1 MLFQPSPEQVRRFFI
16 DAWQKTQQRQALS
29 AIETL
34 AAEWIAEHPEYQQE
48 LTEEALQR
56 TYSVEH
62 GATNPFLH
70 LALHL
75 SISEQT
81 SIDQPP
87 GIRAVVEKLAA
98 RYSLHEAHHQAMEC
112 LAQALWQSQRDGT
125 ELNSQTYLERLQQL
139 P

>member
-16 DAWQKTQQRQALS
+16 EAWQKAQQQQAVTALE
-29 AIETL
+29 AL
-34 AAEWIAEHPEYQQE
+34 AVDWIVEHPEYQAE
-48 LTEEALQR
+48 LNTAALQR
-56 TYSVEH
+56 DYSVEH

-75 SISEQT
+75 SLSEQT

-98 RYSLHEAHHQAMEC
+98 RDSLHQAHHHAMEC
-112 LAQALWQSQRDGT
+112 LAQTLWHSQRNGT
-125 ELNSQTYLERLQQL
+125 ELDSDTYLEQL
-139 P
+139 RQLI